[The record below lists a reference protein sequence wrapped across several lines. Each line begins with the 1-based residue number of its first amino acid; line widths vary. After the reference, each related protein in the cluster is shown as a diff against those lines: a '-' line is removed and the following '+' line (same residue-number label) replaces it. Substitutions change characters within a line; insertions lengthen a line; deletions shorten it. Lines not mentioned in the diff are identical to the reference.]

1 MCNTNSIRW
10 QEETIFNRLRCCIC
24 AFLKPGYYYKRTS
37 LIFDKHPYSLVIAT
51 LIWKEVI
58 GMNCLHKMFRVIL
71 IFTIIATCSTTSD
84 AQMGWDQSVGQ
95 FLINAIRINEPLSFC
110 GEPVPLDNPDV
121 KERLEKELLVSLDN
135 SDDVILWLKRS
146 NRYFPHI
153 EKVLKDNSLPDDIKY
168 IVIAESSL
176 KPLASSHKGA
186 VGFWQFIESTGNKY
200 GMKVND
206 DIDER
211 RNFFIATNAAIKY
224 LKDLYE
230 FFGSWTLAAAAYNMG
245 EDGLKTEILMQKVSN
260 YYQLY
265 LNQETQRYVFRIL
278 AAKIILSNPQKYGY
292 HLTEEDLYKPLQ
304 FDSVEITVNQSVPLY
319 IIAQAANTYFK
330 VIKDLNPH
338 IKNYYLAIGKYN
350 LLVPKGAASGFSER
364 YENLLKKWNDEKV
377 KSVYTVKKGEN
388 IYSIAK
394 RFNVSVKA
402 ILIWNGI
409 SNAKSI
415 SSGDKLYIFPDT
427 KPKIETDNAV
437 KDETENSVLQL
448 P

>member
-1 MCNTNSIRW
+1 M
-10 QEETIFNRLRCCIC
+10 
-24 AFLKPGYYYKRTS
+24 TS
-37 LIFDKHPYSLVIAT
+37 LHKIFKAT
-51 LIWKEVI
+51 LIS
-58 GMNCLHKMFRVIL
+58 L
-71 IFTIIATCSTTSD
+71 IIAVSAITSD
-84 AQMGWDQSVGQ
+84 AQPGWNQSVGQ
-95 FLINAIRINEPLSFC
+95 FLVDAIRISEPLNFC
-110 GEPVPLDNPDV
+110 GEPVPLNNPDV

-135 SDDVILWLKRS
+135 NDDVILWLKRS

-153 EKVLKDNSLPDDIKY
+153 EKVLKDNSLPDDLKY

-176 KPLASSHKGA
+176 KPLATSNKGA
-186 VGFWQFIESTGNKY
+186 VGFWQFIENTGSKY

-206 DIDER
+206 NIDER
-211 RNFFIATNAAIKY
+211 RNFFIATDAAIKY
-224 LKDLYE
+224 LKDLHE
-230 FFGSWTLAAAAYNMG
+230 LFNSWTLAAAAYNMG
-245 EDGLKTEILMQKVSN
+245 EDGLKTEMLMQKVSN

-278 AAKIILSNPQKYGY
+278 AAKIILSNPEKYGY
-292 HLTEEDLYKPLQ
+292 HLTEEDLYKQMQ
-304 FDSVEITVNQSVPLY
+304 FDMVEITVNHSVPIY

-338 IKNYYLAIGKYN
+338 IKNYSLAIGKYN

-364 YENLLKKWNDEKV
+364 YENLLKQWNDEKT

-388 IYSIAK
+388 LSSIAK

-402 ILIWNGI
+402 IMIWNGI

-415 SSGDKLYIFPDT
+415 SSGDKLFIYS
-427 KPKIETDNAV
+427 KETTVNENDNTV
-437 KDETENSVLQL
+437 KDEAKKPDLQA